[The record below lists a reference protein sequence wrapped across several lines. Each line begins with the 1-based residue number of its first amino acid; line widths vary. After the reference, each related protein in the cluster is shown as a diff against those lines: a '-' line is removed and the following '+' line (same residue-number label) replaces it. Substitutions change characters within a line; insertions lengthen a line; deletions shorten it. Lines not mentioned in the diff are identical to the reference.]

1 MLALRDELVMN
12 RGAKVGLIVLGVV
25 ALGIFLADQS
35 AKSPHRQFDPWFIL
49 IMLVIGIILV
59 LAQPGPPD

>member
-1 MLALRDELVMN
+1 MN

-35 AKSPHRQFDPWFIL
+35 ARFPHRQFDPWFIL